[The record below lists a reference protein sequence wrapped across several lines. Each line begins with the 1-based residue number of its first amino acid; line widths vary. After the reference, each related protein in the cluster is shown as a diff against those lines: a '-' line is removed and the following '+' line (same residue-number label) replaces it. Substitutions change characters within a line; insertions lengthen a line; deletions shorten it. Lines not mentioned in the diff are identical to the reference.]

1 MTVRRR
7 IMLLIVGTGLVSG
20 FLFSGVV
27 FYEFVEQSFRLLDS
41 MLEEEAYKVI
51 ELLEHT
57 KGQLNSHIDDR
68 YWIVIYD
75 RQGSEVIFRSNMA
88 DFVRLPSVKPNS
100 AVTIRHVVVN
110 DASGKSK
117 VEAFR
122 LKAFPISLGDK
133 NYIVQVGRSLGKVEE
148 EIRELVWG
156 IPLGLLFSTSV
167 LILISHFVTG
177 KILKPIGQMKDLARD
192 ISEKNLEQRLPV
204 NEQGDEFNDLAVT
217 INQMLDRLQ
226 YSFMR
231 QRNFLFDTSH
241 ELKTPLAT
249 IRLAIGEICSSD
261 MESLSP
267 SVRDNLL
274 RLNDQVLRMERLVKD
289 LLDMSSLE
297 TLSGI
302 DLKPVHLTELL
313 SALIEDYRLLSDARN
328 IMMEVDLPEN
338 LWVKG
343 DEEKLRR
350 AFSNL
355 LNNAIK
361 YNEDGGQIA
370 IRAERAAAETVVTI
384 ENTGPG
390 VPEEDL
396 PKVFDQFYRVEKSRS
411 LDYGGSGL
419 GLPIVKRIVELHK
432 GRVDIESKP
441 GERTRVIVR
450 LPGYNAR

>member
-1 MTVRRR
+1 
-7 IMLLIVGTGLVSG
+7 
-20 FLFSGVV
+20 
-27 FYEFVEQSFRLLDS
+27 
-41 MLEEEAYKVI
+41 
-51 ELLEHT
+51 
-57 KGQLNSHIDDR
+57 
-68 YWIVIYD
+68 VIYD
-75 RQGSEVIFRSNMA
+75 RQSSKVIFRSNLA
-88 DFVRLPSVKPNS
+88 DFVRLPSVKPHS
-100 AVTIRHVVVN
+100 AVTIRHVIVN

-122 LKAFPISLGDK
+122 LRAFPIFLGDK
-133 NYIVQVGRSLGKVEE
+133 DYIVQVGRSLGKVEE

-156 IPLGLLFSTSV
+156 IPLGLIFSV
-167 LILISHFVTG
+167 LILILISHFVTG

-204 NEQGDEFNDLAVT
+204 NEQGDEFNELAMT

-231 QRNFLFDTSH
+231 QRNLLFDTSH

-261 MESLSP
+261 IDSLSP
-267 SVRDNLL
+267 SIRDNLL
-274 RLNDQVLRMERLVKD
+274 RLNHQVLRMERLVKD

-297 TLSGI
+297 TLSGL

-313 SALIEDYRLLSDARN
+313 SALIEDYQLLSDARS
-328 IMMEVDLPEN
+328 ITMEVNLPEN

-355 LNNAIK
+355 LDNAIK

-370 IRAERAAAETVVTI
+370 IRAEREVAETVVI
-384 ENTGPG
+384 VEKTGPG

-396 PKVFDQFYRVEKSRS
+396 PKVFDQFDRVEKSRS

-419 GLPIVKRIVELHK
+419 GLPIVKRIVELHRGK
-432 GRVDIESKP
+432 VDIESKP
-441 GERTRVIVR
+441 GVRTRVIVR
-450 LPGYNAR
+450 LPGYNTR

>member
-27 FYEFVEQSFRLLDS
+27 FYELVEQSFRLLDS
-41 MLEEEAYKVI
+41 VLEEEAHKVI
-51 ELLEHT
+51 ELLEHA
-57 KGQLNSHIDDR
+57 KGQPNLQVDDG
-68 YWIVIYD
+68 YCIVIYD
-75 RQGSEVIFRSNMA
+75 RQSSQVIFRSNLA
-88 DFVRLPSVKPNS
+88 NLVRLPSVKPNS

-122 LKAFPISLGDK
+122 LRAFPIFLGDK
-133 NYIVQVGRSLGKVEE
+133 DYIVQVGRSLGKVEE

-156 IPLGLLFSTSV
+156 IPLGLIFSV
-167 LILISHFVTG
+167 LILILISHFVTG

-204 NEQGDEFNDLAVT
+204 NEQGDEFNELALT

-261 MESLSP
+261 IDSLSP
-267 SVRDNLL
+267 SIRDNLL
-274 RLNDQVLRMERLVKD
+274 RLNHQVLRMERLVKD

-297 TLSGI
+297 TLSGL

-313 SALIEDYRLLSDARN
+313 SALIEDYQLLSDARS
-328 IMMEVDLPEN
+328 ITMEVNLPEN

-355 LNNAIK
+355 LDNAIK

-370 IRAERAAAETVVTI
+370 IRAEREVAETVVII

-419 GLPIVKRIVELHK
+419 GLPIVKRIVELHRGK
-432 GRVDIESKP
+432 VDIESKP
-441 GERTRVIVR
+441 GVRTRVIVR

>member
-1 MTVRRR
+1 
-7 IMLLIVGTGLVSG
+7 
-20 FLFSGVV
+20 
-27 FYEFVEQSFRLLDS
+27 
-41 MLEEEAYKVI
+41 
-51 ELLEHT
+51 
-57 KGQLNSHIDDR
+57 
-68 YWIVIYD
+68 
-75 RQGSEVIFRSNMA
+75 
-88 DFVRLPSVKPNS
+88 
-100 AVTIRHVVVN
+100 
-110 DASGKSK
+110 
-117 VEAFR
+117 
-122 LKAFPISLGDK
+122 
-133 NYIVQVGRSLGKVEE
+133 
-148 EIRELVWG
+148 
-156 IPLGLLFSTSV
+156 

-204 NEQGDEFNDLAVT
+204 NEQGDEFNELALT

-261 MESLSP
+261 IDSLSP
-267 SVRDNLL
+267 SIRDNLL
-274 RLNDQVLRMERLVKD
+274 RLNHQVLRMERLVKD

-297 TLSGI
+297 TLSGL

-313 SALIEDYRLLSDARN
+313 SALIEDYQLLSDARS
-328 IMMEVDLPEN
+328 ITMEVNLPEN

-355 LNNAIK
+355 LDNAIK

-370 IRAERAAAETVVTI
+370 IRAEREVAETVVII

-419 GLPIVKRIVELHK
+419 GLPIVKRIVELHRGK
-432 GRVDIESKP
+432 VDIESKP
-441 GERTRVIVR
+441 GVRTRVIVR

>member
-1 MTVRRR
+1 
-7 IMLLIVGTGLVSG
+7 
-20 FLFSGVV
+20 
-27 FYEFVEQSFRLLDS
+27 
-41 MLEEEAYKVI
+41 
-51 ELLEHT
+51 
-57 KGQLNSHIDDR
+57 
-68 YWIVIYD
+68 
-75 RQGSEVIFRSNMA
+75 
-88 DFVRLPSVKPNS
+88 
-100 AVTIRHVVVN
+100 
-110 DASGKSK
+110 
-117 VEAFR
+117 
-122 LKAFPISLGDK
+122 
-133 NYIVQVGRSLGKVEE
+133 
-148 EIRELVWG
+148 
-156 IPLGLLFSTSV
+156 
-167 LILISHFVTG
+167 
-177 KILKPIGQMKDLARD
+177 
-192 ISEKNLEQRLPV
+192 
-204 NEQGDEFNDLAVT
+204 
-217 INQMLDRLQ
+217 
-226 YSFMR
+226 MR

-267 SVRDNLL
+267 SIRDNLL
-274 RLNDQVLRMERLVKD
+274 RLNNQVLRMERLVKD

-297 TLSGI
+297 SLSGL
-302 DLKPVHLTELL
+302 DLRPVHLTELL
-313 SALIEDYRLLSDARN
+313 SALIEDYRLLSDARS
-328 IMMEVDLPEN
+328 IKMEVHLPEK

-355 LNNAIK
+355 LDNAIK

-419 GLPIVKRIVELHK
+419 GLTIVKRIVELHK
-432 GRVDIESKP
+432 GKVDIESKP
-441 GERTRVIVR
+441 GARTRVIVR